1 MITTGNS
8 VSGAVFSDCERYRY
22 RLWRTWANYEGPS
35 RACFVMLNPSTADAS
50 VDDPTIRRCMGFAM
64 RWEFDGLEVVNLFAL
79 RSTDPKA
86 LYREIDPVGCA
97 NDAAIGTAAHASE
110 LVVCAWGAHGSYNRR
125 GDVVRQTLTFVDLK
139 PMAFGFTKAGQP
151 KHPLYLRSDSQLV
164 AMEGA

>member
-1 MITTGNS
+1 
-8 VSGAVFSDCERYRY
+8 
-22 RLWRTWANYEGPS
+22 
-35 RACFVMLNPSTADAS
+35 MLNPSTADAS

-64 RWEFDGLEVVNLFAL
+64 RWEFDGIEVVNLFAL

-86 LYREIDPVGCA
+86 LYREIDPIGIA

-110 LVVCAWGAHGSYNRR
+110 LLVCAWGAHGSHDLR
-125 GDVVRQTLTFVDLK
+125 GYAVRDALIGLE
-139 PMAFGFTKAGQP
+139 PMAFGFTKSGQP